1 MSCATYLTAVA
12 ALLLLVLSSW
22 QRGGAGAPP
31 IVRRPPAR
39 TAASMGLHGANAD
52 APDAKAPAADGAQPP
67 IYFHDVQHRCRKP
80 IEISEAGAAQM
91 HEQVGG
97 HPGEWTL
104 RRSFCLNRLAQ
115 LYGRMPLVTTNCSFG
130 VMSNH

>member
-1 MSCATYLTAVA
+1 MREARIRRRGARARARAGRHLT
-12 ALLLLVLSSW
+12 LHF
-22 QRGGAGAPP
+22 
-31 IVRRPPAR
+31 IVSNH
-39 TAASMGLHGANAD
+39 TGL
-52 APDAKAPAADGAQPP
+52 PP

-97 HPGEWTL
+97 QPGEWTL

>member
-1 MSCATYLTAVA
+1 MA
-12 ALLLLVLSSW
+12 AGW
-22 QRGGAGAPP
+22 RGRAARRPASAGADGG
-31 IVRRPPAR
+31 VNGPAQR
-39 TAASMGLHGANAD
+39 KCGRCCRKST
-52 APDAKAPAADGAQPP
+52 
-67 IYFHDVQHRCRKP
+67 RCRKP

>member
-1 MSCATYLTAVA
+1 M
-12 ALLLLVLSSW
+12 
-22 QRGGAGAPP
+22 Q
-31 IVRRPPAR
+31 IEQ
-39 TAASMGLHGANAD
+39 
-52 APDAKAPAADGAQPP
+52 AK
-67 IYFHDVQHRCRKP
+67 
-80 IEISEAGAAQM
+80 
-91 HEQVGG
+91 G

>member
-1 MSCATYLTAVA
+1 MA
-12 ALLLLVLSSW
+12 A
-22 QRGGAGAPP
+22 QRHGRASRRPASAGA
-31 IVRRPPAR
+31 
-39 TAASMGLHGANAD
+39 
-52 APDAKAPAADGAQPP
+52 DGGVNGPTQRKCGCC
-67 IYFHDVQHRCRKP
+67 FRKSTRCRKP

-104 RRSFCLNRLAQ
+104 RRSFWLNRLAQ

>member
-1 MSCATYLTAVA
+1 
-12 ALLLLVLSSW
+12 
-22 QRGGAGAPP
+22 
-31 IVRRPPAR
+31 
-39 TAASMGLHGANAD
+39 
-52 APDAKAPAADGAQPP
+52 
-67 IYFHDVQHRCRKP
+67 
-80 IEISEAGAAQM
+80 M

-97 HPGEWTL
+97 QPGEWTL

>member
-1 MSCATYLTAVA
+1 M
-12 ALLLLVLSSW
+12 
-22 QRGGAGAPP
+22 
-31 IVRRPPAR
+31 R
-39 TAASMGLHGANAD
+39 TAQLRMLLPQKHLRPTATGS
-52 APDAKAPAADGAQPP
+52 
-67 IYFHDVQHRCRKP
+67 QHRCRKP